1 MATDAPDNRL
11 HVVVGVIEDSRGRL
25 LIQQRR
31 PGTPKA
37 GQWEFPGGKV
47 ESGES
52 PGTALARE
60 LEEELGIVDARS
72 TPLAEIGH
80 DYDHAR
86 VWLDT
91 RLVTSF
97 HGQARGREGQTIAW
111 VPAEEIPGYDVLA
124 AVHPILTAYRR
135 VCSMREEDQRAGG
148 DRKTG

>member
-1 MATDAPDNRL
+1 MDAPVPEDRL
-11 HVVVGVIEDSRGRL
+11 HVVVGVIADSRGRL

-47 ESGES
+47 EPGES
-52 PGTALARE
+52 PGFALARE
-60 LEEELGIVDARS
+60 LEEELGIEDAVS
-72 TPLAEIGH
+72 TPLAKIMH

-97 HGQARGREGQTIAW
+97 HGQARGREGQSVAW
-111 VPAEEIPGYDVLA
+111 VHVEEIPRFDVLE
-124 AVHPILTAYRR
+124 AVHPILAAYRR
-135 VCSMREEDQRAGG
+135 TSCGQEEDGSGG
-148 DRKTG
+148 SRTG

>member
-1 MATDAPDNRL
+1 MDTAVPENRL
-11 HVVVGVIEDSRGRL
+11 HVVVGVIADSRGRL

-47 ESGES
+47 EPGES
-52 PGTALARE
+52 PGLALARE
-60 LEEELGIVDARS
+60 LEEELGIEHVVS
-72 TPLAEIGH
+72 TPLAKIRH

-97 HGQARGREGQTIAW
+97 RGQARGREGQSVAW
-111 VPAEEIPGYDVLA
+111 VHAEEIPRYDVLE
-124 AVHPILTAYRR
+124 AVHPILAAFHR
-135 VCSMREEDQRAGG
+135 VNRKGGQGRRAGG
-148 DRKTG
+148 SGPG